1 MVYEWK
7 CWVSLTVCRWRDT
20 RPAPC
25 AGDGEGVAGHITLVS
40 GGAGTMVLGDTIVR
54 AAWREPELLS
64 SDAGAEIDTNNW
76 VLIGTTPRIM
86 ILDPGHHQ
94 HSAQAGMIQW
104 HWLDPP
110 STKLRMKNVNSY
122 LFFASRNICVWGQM
136 WGIEWKMLPEKEV
149 KFLKPKLTHFCPLP
163 SSQINIF
170 SIYNDAALYSSLPLL
185 SSTTTKIFLPILVN
199 KLDFCRRKMLP
210 I

>member
-1 MVYEWK
+1 MKKYPQ
-7 CWVSLTVCRWRDT
+7 SADDPRPDSVCRWRDICT
-20 RPAPC
+20 APPEMERV
-25 AGDGEGVAGHITLVS
+25 AGDITLVS
-40 GGAGTMVLGDTIVR
+40 GGAGTRTPGDIIVR
-54 AAWREPELLS
+54 AAWRSAPLIRCRGRNQYQQL
-64 SDAGAEIDTNNW
+64 AIDWDN
-76 VLIGTTPRIM
+76 TTHY
-86 ILDPGHHQ
+86 DPGHLQ
-94 HSAQAGMIQW
+94 HSGSRAQVGLIQW
-104 HWLDPP
+104 HWFDPP

-199 KLDFCRRKMLP
+199 KLDFCWRKMLP

>member
-1 MVYEWK
+1 MEVL
-7 CWVSLTVCRWRDT
+7 SLPDSVCRWRDT

-54 AAWREPELLS
+54 AAWRSQAPLIRCRGRDRYQQL
-64 SDAGAEIDTNNW
+64 GIDWDN
-76 VLIGTTPRIM
+76 TTHY
-86 ILDPGHHQ
+86 DPGHHQ
-94 HSAQAGMIQW
+94 HSGIQW
-104 HWLDPP
+104 HRLDPP

-170 SIYNDAALYSSLPLL
+170 SIYNDAALYGSLPLL